1 VLSSHVQA
9 HGFEE
14 RYDLPVPLSY
24 VIFAACAVVL
34 FTFLIAIFFMRGQ
47 AQSSAAVTLTDSTL
61 SRKTY
66 PRLFWCVRF
75 AAWWLG
81 LLVISSALLGT
92 SDPLMN
98 LAPTFVWII
107 WWVGLGFLVILF
119 GNIWPWL
126 DPWATTYD
134 ALAWLVKRLFGTK
147 HFSLRLTWPSWLG
160 VWPAV
165 ILLLAWSWLEVVYP
179 VASNP
184 IKLGVLL
191 LIWTVINL
199 GGMTLFGRVMWQ
211 QRADFFAVYFAA
223 LGRVAILNRNNS
235 LGAAYGHVA
244 FVLAMLSTVLFDG
257 LRGGAA
263 WAIFD
268 AFLKRY
274 LPSFVDLNGYFA
286 GTVGLIA
293 TWLVFMLAYVLICR
307 VSEVLLDTSSNTKV
321 MSLGSMLVT
330 TLIPIAA
337 AYNVAHNFSNL
348 VIQGQTCIQLLSDPF
363 GLNWNLLGTAHMY
376 PNIGIVDAKL
386 TWYVAVIAIVFGHI
400 VSIWMSHRL
409 ALSLGATAARTA
421 WATLPLALL
430 MIVYTALSL
439 LVIAEP
445 MVN

>member
-1 VLSSHVQA
+1 
-9 HGFEE
+9 
-14 RYDLPVPLSY
+14 
-24 VIFAACAVVL
+24 
-34 FTFLIAIFFMRGQ
+34 
-47 AQSSAAVTLTDSTL
+47 
-61 SRKTY
+61 
-66 PRLFWCVRF
+66 
-75 AAWWLG
+75 
-81 LLVISSALLGT
+81 
-92 SDPLMN
+92 MN

-119 GNIWPWL
+119 GNIWLWL

-134 ALAWLVKRLFGTK
+134 SLAWLARRLFGIE
-147 HFSLRLTWPSWLG
+147 HFSRGWSWPNAIG

-165 ILLLAWSWLEVVYP
+165 VLLLAWSWLEVVYP

-184 IKLGVLL
+184 VKLGALL

-199 GGMTLFGRVMWQ
+199 TGMLLFGRLIWQ
-211 QRADFFAVYFAA
+211 QRADVFAVYFTA
-223 LGRVAILNRNNS
+223 LSKVSVINRDSSMEVTN
-235 LGAAYGHVA
+235 GQVA

-263 WAIFD
+263 WAVFD
-268 AFLKRY
+268 QSLKRY
-274 LPSFVDLNGYFA
+274 FPGLVDLNGYFV

-293 TWLVFMLAYVLICR
+293 TWLVFMLAYVLVCR
-307 VSEVLLDTSSNTKV
+307 VSEALLGGSASSKKMGLSAT
-321 MSLGSMLVT
+321 LAI

-348 VIQGQTCIQLLSDPF
+348 VIQGQTCLQLLSDPF
-363 GLNWNLLGTAHMY
+363 GWNWNLLGTAHRY
-376 PNIGIVDAKL
+376 PNIGIVDAKV
-386 TWYVAVIAIVFGHI
+386 TWYVAVIAIVVGHV

-409 ALSLGATAARTA
+409 ALRLGASTVRTA